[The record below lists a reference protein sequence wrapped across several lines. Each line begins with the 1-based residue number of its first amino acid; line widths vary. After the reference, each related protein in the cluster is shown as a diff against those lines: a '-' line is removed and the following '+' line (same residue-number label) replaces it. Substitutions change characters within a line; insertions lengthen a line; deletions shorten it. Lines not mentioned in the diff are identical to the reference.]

1 MGRKR
6 QPHPRKADQAKQS
19 SGFSFSRNW
28 VIGLILGFT
37 FLAFANSIFNDFAY
51 DDQTQIL
58 GNELIRDFSNLPTA
72 FTKEVWFFRYL
83 QDQDPNKQAGP
94 TTPYYRPMFT
104 VYLMVVWNLFGA
116 WPQPWHLLN
125 VLMYLIAVRLK
136 WLPTLVSQSQ
146 APAC

>member
-6 QPHPRKADQAKQS
+6 QPHPRKAEQAKPS
-19 SGFSFSRNW
+19 SGFEFSRHW

-37 FLAFANSIFNDFAY
+37 FLGFANSIFNNQFAY

-58 GNELIRDFSNLPTA
+58 GNELIRDFTNLPTA

-104 VYLMVVWNLFGA
+104 VYLMVGW
-116 WPQPWHLLN
+116 QP
-125 VLMYLIAVRLK
+125 VRSVAAAL
-136 WLPTLVSQSQ
+136 
-146 APAC
+146 APAQRVDAPGRGLFCFLILEK